1 MKYNDIT
8 IILLLYHT
16 PKKLI
21 QNIKNY
27 TDFKLIILDQSN
39 DFNTKKILLNKYKNI
54 IYYKLSNKNLGFA
67 KAQNFLI
74 NRVKTKYFFS
84 TQPDI
89 LIQNK
94 NILKLRELL
103 KKNKK
108 TLIAVPNINKTFKI
122 AKKKNI
128 KIRKMIGAAF
138 MSKTSNFKKFRMFDE
153 NFFFYWEDIDLNER
167 INKSKFSIMTDT
179 TCKAYHLSG
188 KSTKNNFKSRYI
200 RGVNFRFGEYFYL
213 YKYNKLR
220 ILKLSREIFL
230 NILRLILN
238 LTFLKLNN
246 AEKNLLNLI
255 GILKFIAFIIKN

>member
-1 MKYNDIT
+1 MKYSDIT

-27 TDFKLIILDQSN
+27 RDFKLIILDQSN

-108 TLIAVPNINKTFKI
+108 TLIAVPNINKTL
-122 AKKKNI
+122 NI
-128 KIRKMIGAAF
+128 KK
-138 MSKTSNFKKFRMFDE
+138 
-153 NFFFYWEDIDLNER
+153 
-167 INKSKFSIMTDT
+167 
-179 TCKAYHLSG
+179 
-188 KSTKNNFKSRYI
+188 
-200 RGVNFRFGEYFYL
+200 
-213 YKYNKLR
+213 
-220 ILKLSREIFL
+220 
-230 NILRLILN
+230 ILR
-238 LTFLKLNN
+238 
-246 AEKNLLNLI
+246 
-255 GILKFIAFIIKN
+255 

>member
-27 TDFKLIILDQSN
+27 RDFKLIILDQSN

-122 AKKKNI
+122 AKKKDI
-128 KIRKMIGAAF
+128 KIRKMKVAAF
-138 MSKTSNFKKFRMFDE
+138 ITKNSNFKKFIMFGE
-153 NFFFYWEDIDLNER
+153 NFFF
-167 INKSKFSIMTDT
+167 
-179 TCKAYHLSG
+179 
-188 KSTKNNFKSRYI
+188 
-200 RGVNFRFGEYFYL
+200 
-213 YKYNKLR
+213 
-220 ILKLSREIFL
+220 
-230 NILRLILN
+230 
-238 LTFLKLNN
+238 
-246 AEKNLLNLI
+246 
-255 GILKFIAFIIKN
+255 